1 MKSVCIRFPL
11 SLRARFGDDKG
22 RGEGRPPVA
31 TVFAAAQGGLERKGA
46 WRGIIGAVKILRLF
60 SLILGLWS
68 VFSQPVQAQNSQP
81 LVLVLDA
88 NGPITPPMLEYFRR
102 GIRVAEQRGAE
113 AIVIQ
118 LNTPGGDLGTTTDII
133 QLFRASTVPVVIYVA
148 PNGAMAGSAGA
159 IITMAAHVA
168 AMAPE
173 TAIGAASPIGGSG
186 EDLSQTLETKAKEIM
201 KASIRPLVQPRGQ
214 EAVELAQAMIDEA
227 RAVSAQEALKAG
239 LIDFVVG
246 DMNDLLK
253 RLDGFRVRT
262 AAGERAL
269 HTAEASTQPLG
280 LSLLERLL
288 LMLTDPNIAF
298 LLLAIG
304 VQAIL
309 IEISSPGGWVA
320 GFIGVVCLT
329 LAIYGMGVLPV
340 NWFGMIFLITAFV
353 LFLLD
358 LKAPT
363 HGALTAAGVA
373 SFIIG
378 ALVLFN
384 SPGAPQF
391 QRVSVP
397 LVIGVGMTIGLMFSV
412 ILTFALRSQRIPVQ
426 SGAEALIGRRGYAQ
440 TDIGFTGQVQ
450 VGAELW
456 SAEVVEGSETIRPGD
471 RVEVVEVRGLR
482 LRVRKV

>member
-1 MKSVCIRFPL
+1 MP
-11 SLRARFGDDKG
+11 
-22 RGEGRPPVA
+22 
-31 TVFAAAQGGLERKGA
+31 
-46 WRGIIGAVKILRLF
+46 
-60 SLILGLWS
+60 LILGVLAA
-68 VFSQPVQAQNSQP
+68 FLQPARAQGNLST
-81 LVLVLDA
+81 VLVLDA

-102 GIRVAEQRGAE
+102 GIRVAEQREAE

-133 QLFRASTVPVVIYVA
+133 QLFRASTVPVIVYVA

-159 IITMAAHVA
+159 IITMAAHAA

-173 TAIGAASPIGGSG
+173 TAIGAASPISGSG

-201 KASIRPLVQPRGQ
+201 KASIRPLVQPRGK
-214 EAVELAQAMIDEA
+214 EALELAQAMIDEA
-227 RAVSAQEALKAG
+227 RAVSAQEALDAG
-239 LIDFVVG
+239 LIDFVAS
-246 DMNDLLK
+246 DLNDLLK
-253 RLDGFRVRT
+253 KLDGFTVKT
-262 AAGERAL
+262 AAGERVL
-269 HTAEASTQPLG
+269 HTDGARAQPLG
-280 LSLLERLL
+280 LSLIERLL

-340 NWFGMIFLITAFV
+340 NWFGIVFLITAFV
-353 LFLLD
+353 LFILD

-373 SFIIG
+373 SFIVG

-384 SPGAPQF
+384 SPGVPQF

-397 LVIGVGMTIGLMFSV
+397 LVLGVGATLGVMFSI
-412 ILTFALRSQRIPVQ
+412 ILTFAMRSQHVPIQ
-426 SGAEALIGRRGYAQ
+426 IGAEAVVGRRGYAQ
-440 TDIGFTGQVQ
+440 TDIGLTGQVQ

-456 SAEVVEGSETIRPGD
+456 SAEAAEGSEPIRKGD
-471 RVEVVEVRGLR
+471 RVEVVEVKGLR